1 MEFLKKHAAIT
12 ITGASKVRDV
22 ELVVPGLCD
31 LASKITGRDISDSA
45 WKMAGNV
52 SLNFMFVKRLSWEQ
66 ERFDEFLEALNQA
79 AQTGEIPES
88 YLARFSGKR
97 KSLIEHAEERDLW
110 SGHRVYFER
119 LPFTDANMSFVFLWH
134 MAATANGGASPGELY
149 YAAMQI
155 EDRNVESWVKELT
168 ELGRRI
174 ETRARASL
182 DGGHSVSA
190 REAFLR
196 AANYYRMAL
205 WTLDPLEPRYR
216 EIANEMRSCFHKA
229 AALLDPP
236 IKVIDIPYKDGS
248 LLGYFR
254 SPDSSGEK
262 RPTLIF
268 LGGGETFAEDG
279 YYVMGSA
286 CKERGFNFF
295 TFEYPGE
302 GLAPFDGFF
311 HCPDEEVPVG
321 AALDYLYSRS
331 DVDPERVATYG
342 ISMGGYVGPRAAAYD
357 DRIKAVVTNSM
368 LYDIYPIFQAYEPLM
383 SNKEMREFLPSAG
396 KVLESLVWR
405 WGGDVSGDPR
415 QIIELNKSFKVDP
428 SLVTCP
434 VLILIGEGE
443 YRSSSII
450 RTQQHHAMD
459 VMPNPKNKLV
469 IGKANEG
476 MAHHCTVENPYLVS
490 EVVFDWLDEIF
501 QAV

>member
-1 MEFLKKHAAIT
+1 M
-12 ITGASKVRDV
+12 
-22 ELVVPGLCD
+22 
-31 LASKITGRDISDSA
+31 
-45 WKMAGNV
+45 
-52 SLNFMFVKRLSWEQ
+52 
-66 ERFDEFLEALNQA
+66 
-79 AQTGEIPES
+79 
-88 YLARFSGKR
+88 
-97 KSLIEHAEERDLW
+97 
-110 SGHRVYFER
+110 VYFEQ

-134 MAATANGGASPGELY
+134 MATVANGGASPGELY
-149 YAAMQI
+149 YTAMQI
-155 EDRNVESWVKELT
+155 EDGNTESWVKEWT

-174 ETRARASL
+174 ETRARTSL

-205 WTLDPLEPRYR
+205 WTLNPFDPRYR
-216 EIANEMRSCFHKA
+216 EIANQMRSCFRTA
-229 AALLDPP
+229 AVLLDPP
-236 IKVIDIPYKDGS
+236 IEAIEIPYEDGS
-248 LLGYFR
+248 LIGYFR
-254 SPDSSGEK
+254 SPDSSDEK

-279 YYVMGSA
+279 YYIMGQA

-311 HCPDEEVPVG
+311 HRPDVEVPMG

-331 DVDPERVATYG
+331 DVDFERVATYG
-342 ISMGGYVGPRAAAYD
+342 VSQGGYVGPRAAAYD

-368 LYDIYPIFQAYEPLM
+368 LYDIYPIFQAYEPLI
-383 SNKEMREFLPSAG
+383 SNEELKEFLPSAWELLG
-396 KVLESLVWR
+396 SLVWR
-405 WGGDVSGDPR
+405 WGADVSGDPR
-415 QIIELNKSFKVDP
+415 QIIELNKPFNVDP

-434 VLILIGEGE
+434 VLIVIGEGE
-443 YRSSSII
+443 YRSSSIM

-459 VMPNPKNKLV
+459 VMPNPKNKLF

-490 EVVFDWLDEIF
+490 EVVFDWLDEVF
-501 QAV
+501 